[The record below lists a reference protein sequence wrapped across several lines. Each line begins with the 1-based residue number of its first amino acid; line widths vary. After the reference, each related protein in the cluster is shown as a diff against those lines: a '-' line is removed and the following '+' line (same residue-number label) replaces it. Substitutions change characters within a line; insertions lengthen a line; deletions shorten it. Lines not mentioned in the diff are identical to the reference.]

1 MSDSTRQTAI
11 LQLTLL
17 SAATFGRG
25 DGVAGLVDREVEHDD
40 SGFPFLRGRTLK
52 GLLAEA
58 AEDFVFA
65 TKGQP
70 DALTWRDAKEN
81 LFGQP
86 GSGLHG
92 DGALRVGDALLPES
106 LRRLLRREIRSEK
119 LTPADVLASLTGI
132 RRQTAMNEYGA
143 PDHSTLRSMRVVLRG
158 AIFESRL
165 EIVAQLG
172 DGVPP
177 IEDQWTLLIC
187 AALGLRTAG
196 TGRNRGR
203 GRMRATL
210 NSEEWMRSKFR
221 TIENQEAV

>member
-1 MSDSTRQTAI
+1 MSGSTEQTAT
-11 LQLTLL
+11 LRLTLH

-65 TKGQP
+65 MRSQP
-70 DALTWRDAKEN
+70 DASKWFNTNKH

-86 GSGLHG
+86 GSGLRGH
-92 DGALRVGDALLPES
+92 GALKVGDAQLPEN
-106 LRRLLRREIRSEK
+106 LRRLLRKEIRSEK
-119 LTPADVLASLTGI
+119 LKPEEIFASLTGI

-165 EIVAQLG
+165 EIVPQLG
-172 DGVPP
+172 DAVPSV
-177 IEDQWTLLIC
+177 EDQWTLLTC
-187 AALGLRTAG
+187 AALGLRAAG

-203 GRMRATL
+203 GRVSAIL
-210 NSEEWMRSKFR
+210 NSEEWMREQFAR
-221 TIENQEAV
+221 L